1 MRIVRISP
9 NGLEFIKNWEKFE
22 PKPYRDVSGVPTIGF
37 GSTYYPNGQRVRLTD
52 PEITL
57 EQGLEIFHDN
67 LLIYQI
73 AVDSFTRDDINQNQ
87 FDALVS
93 FAYNVGIEAL
103 KRSKLLKLINEN
115 PNDPEI
121 AKQFLRWIYDEGRK
135 VRGLINRRN
144 AEINLYFS

>member
-9 NGLEFIKNWEKFE
+9 NGLEFIKHWEKFRS
-22 PKPYRDVSGVPTIGF
+22 KPYKDSSGVPTIGF
-37 GSTYYPNGQRVRLTD
+37 GSTYYPNGERVRLTD

-57 EQGLEIFHDN
+57 EQGLEIYHDN

-93 FAYNVGIEAL
+93 FAYNVGIQAL
-103 KRSKLLKLINEN
+103 KTSKLLRLINEN

-121 AKQFLRWIYDEGRK
+121 AKQFLRWVYDEGRK
-135 VRGLINRRN
+135 VKGLINRRN

>member
-9 NGLEFIKNWEKFE
+9 NGLEFIKHWEQFRS
-22 PKPYRDVSGVPTIGF
+22 KPYKDSSGVPTIGF
-37 GSTYYPNGQRVRLTD
+37 GTTYYPNGERVRLTD

-57 EQGLEIFHDN
+57 EQALEIYYDN

-93 FAYNVGIEAL
+93 FAYNAGIQAL
-103 KRSKLLKLINEN
+103 KTSKLLRLINEN

-121 AKQFLRWIYDEGRK
+121 AKQFLRWVYDEGRK

>member
-9 NGLEFIKNWEKFE
+9 NGLEFIKHWEQFRS
-22 PKPYRDVSGVPTIGF
+22 KPYKDSSGVPTIGF
-37 GSTYYPNGQRVRLTD
+37 GTTYYPNGERVRLTD

-57 EQGLEIFHDN
+57 EQALEIYHDN

-93 FAYNVGIEAL
+93 FAYNAGIQAL
-103 KRSKLLKLINEN
+103 KTSKLLRLINEN

-121 AKQFLRWIYDEGRK
+121 AKQFLRWVYDEGRK